1 MKNEPL
7 AWYIAGPLIGLIV
20 PLLLLLK
27 EKQFGIS
34 SSYRFLI
41 SGFTKKND
49 YFNYNRE
56 QDAWQFYFAIGLV
69 LTGLFYN
76 WNGYDLNALKTTK
89 TNVVGFSGGDVMHYV
104 STSGFY
110 DLSNWAIFLF
120 GGVLIGFGSRYSNGC
135 TAGHCIMGM
144 SQFSLTSFIATIGF
158 FIGGLIATYF
168 IIPYLF

>member
-20 PLLLLLK
+20 PALLILK

-34 SSYRFLI
+34 SSYRFLL
-41 SGFTKKND
+41 SGITKKPN

-76 WNGYDLNALKTTK
+76 WNGYDMNALKTT
-89 TNVVGFSGGDVMHYV
+89 VGSVKFYAP
-104 STSGFY
+104 TSGFY
-110 DLSNWAIFLF
+110 DLSNWATFLF

>member
-20 PLLLLLK
+20 PALLILK

-41 SGFTKKND
+41 SGITKKPG

-56 QDAWQFYFAIGLV
+56 QDAWQFYFVIGLI
-69 LTGLFYN
+69 LTGVFYGL
-76 WNGYDLNALKTTK
+76 NGYDMNELKTT
-89 TNVVGFSGGDVMHYV
+89 VGSVKFYAP
-104 STSGFY
+104 TSGFY
-110 DLSNWAIFLF
+110 DLSNWTIFLI

-144 SQFSLTSFIATIGF
+144 SQFSKTSFIATIGF

-168 IIPYLF
+168 IIPYII

>member
-20 PLLLLLK
+20 PALLILK

-34 SSYRFLI
+34 SSYRFLL
-41 SGFTKKND
+41 SGFTKKLG

-76 WNGYDLNALKTTK
+76 WNGYDLNALKTT
-89 TNVVGFSGGDVMHYV
+89 VGSVKFYAP
-104 STSGFY
+104 TSGFY

-144 SQFSLTSFIATIGF
+144 SQSSLTSFIATIGF
-158 FIGGLIATYF
+158 FIGGLFATYF

>member
-27 EKQFGIS
+27 EKQFGVS
-34 SSYRFLI
+34 SSYRFIL
-41 SGFTKKND
+41 SGITKKPD
-49 YFNYNRE
+49 YFNYHRQ
-56 QDAWQFYFAIGLV
+56 QDAWQLYFAIGLV
-69 LTGLFYN
+69 LTGMFYN
-76 WNGYDLNALKTTK
+76 LNGYDMNALKS
-89 TNVVGFSGGDVMHYV
+89 VHH
-104 STSGFY
+104 FY
-110 DLSNWAIFLF
+110 DLKNWAIFLF

-144 SQFSLTSFIATIGF
+144 SQLSKTSFIATVGF
-158 FIGGLIATYF
+158 FIGGLTATYF

>member
-1 MKNEPL
+1 MEIIEFIKQPW

-20 PLLLLLK
+20 PALLILK

-34 SSYRFLI
+34 SSYRFLL
-41 SGFTKKND
+41 SGFTKKLG

-76 WNGYDLNALKTTK
+76 WNGYDLNALKTT
-89 TNVVGFSGGDVMHYV
+89 VGSVKFYAP
-104 STSGFY
+104 TSGFY

-158 FIGGLIATYF
+158 FIGGLFATYF